1 VSSALIAFSLTR
13 RRLLG
18 AIAATGGVT
27 AVASLLQACSPAP
40 AAPATQPT
48 TAPAAANPTQL
59 APAQPAPTQAAP
71 AQTAPTQAKPTAAQV
86 AQGTGGQAVAHS
98 LNEPDTLLSIASRT
112 LLAGQYFSFIANGLT
127 RLRQPDMDV
136 EKDLADSWSVA
147 PDGKTITFSLHP
159 GVKWHDG
166 QAFSA
171 QDVKFTFELWAHPE
185 YPGPLDPNVVA
196 IEGARAY
203 KDKQA
208 SEISGIKTLGN
219 DTVQF
224 SLTQPSALFLAT
236 TAAQKIL
243 PQHLL
248 KDVAPADV
256 QKDPFARKPV
266 YTGPFMVQDW
276 KAGEG
281 ITFKAFPDAFVGRPK
296 LDTIVVRTIP
306 DRATEIAELQTGG
319 VQVGFVPA
327 DQFGT
332 FANDSSYATQQ
343 LAGATGWFLQFDLT
357 NPLFSDV
364 RVRKAMS
371 HAIDRDTLTQALF
384 GGRAEPNYS
393 LASPLSW
400 VYNPNVP
407 KFAFDLD
414 RARQLLDEAGWMPG
428 SDGIRA
434 KDGRKLDF
442 KLNVTATSQDWSIAL
457 QPFLKNVGINI
468 QPDVM
473 EFGTWIQRLQ
483 VGRFESAF
491 GGWGNFLIDP
501 RADLQAQF
509 ESPRAV
515 DASGYNDPQV
525 NDLFKQARTTLDRA
539 EEKKLYDQIQMLAE
553 DAAVYVYLWR
563 VRDLLVVR
571 KPLTV
576 PQVKIQN
583 ELYSTSPTWNL
594 AS

>member
-1 VSSALIAFSLTR
+1 VP
-13 RRLLG
+13 
-18 AIAATGGVT
+18 AATGPT
-27 AVASLLQACSPAP
+27 TAP
-40 AAPATQPT
+40 AQPT
-48 TAPAAANPTQL
+48 TAPAAKPTTAPVTANPTQAPPTS
-59 APAQPAPTQAAP
+59 APAAATTAP
-71 AQTAPTQAKPTAAQV
+71 AAKPTVAA
-86 AQGTGGQAVAHS
+86 AATGGQAVVHS
-98 LNEPDTLLSIASRT
+98 LTEPDTLLSIASRT

-136 EKDLADSWSVA
+136 DKDLADSWTVA
-147 PDGKTITFSLHP
+147 PDGKTVTFNLRT

-166 QAFSA
+166 QPFGP
-171 QDVKFTFELWAHPE
+171 QDVKFTYELWAHPD
-185 YPGPLDPNVVA
+185 YPGPLPPNVA
-196 IEGARAY
+196 IIDGAQQY
-203 KDKQA
+203 KSKQA
-208 SEISGIKTLGN
+208 TEISGIKILSPSS
-219 DTVQF
+219 VQF
-224 SLTQPSALFLAT
+224 TLTQPSALFLAT
-236 TAAQKIL
+236 TAAMKLL

-281 ITFKAFPDAFVGRPK
+281 ITFKAFPDSFAGRPK
-296 LDTIVVRTIP
+296 LDSIVVRTIP
-306 DRATEIAELQTGG
+306 DRATEIAELRTGG
-319 VQVGFVPA
+319 VQVGFVPS
-327 DQFGT
+327 DQFGA
-332 FANDSSYATQQ
+332 FADDTAYATQQ

-400 VYNPNVP
+400 VFNANAP
-407 KFAFDLD
+407 KFTFDLN
-414 RARQLLDEAGWMPG
+414 RARQLLDDAGWAPG

-434 KDGRKLDF
+434 KDGRKLEF
-442 KLNVTATSQDWSIAL
+442 KVNVTATSQDWSIAL
-457 QPFLKNVGINI
+457 QPFLRNVGIQI
-468 QPDVM
+468 QPEVM

-483 VGRFESAF
+483 VGMFEAAF

-515 DASGYNDPQV
+515 DASGYKDQQV
-525 NDLFKQARTTLDRA
+525 DDLFKLARTALDRA
-539 EEKKLYDQIQMLAE
+539 EEKKLYDQIQMMVEYAT
-553 DAAVYVYLWR
+553 VYVYLWR
-563 VRDLLVVR
+563 LRDLLVVH
-571 KPLTV
+571 KPLAI

-583 ELYSTSPTWNL
+583 ELYSTAPTWSL
-594 AS
+594 PG